1 MPQPHYMDV
10 IYNIIFAG
18 YLLASFFYLGL
29 LVKQNL
35 SWAKLGKAILISTV
49 ILQLI
54 FIFLRMVADRNY
66 VGFWYAPLANLFEE
80 ATCLTCALSI
90 YYLITESFTGFRTL
104 GTIIVPLNT
113 LLVTWCALGGPGN
126 SAMSYNLEQ
135 PPPALRSYWI
145 DIHVPVHLIA
155 YSALVVAFGLGIMYL
170 AKHAQEEK
178 WKQLHRGEDLPVTDH
193 PEEPLS
199 SKGGVAVIER
209 TKKPSASSMQRS
221 AQQTG
226 FLSWAP
232 PSDRIDKMIYRA
244 VVIGFGFLTAL
255 IMLGATWAE
264 VSWGTYWGWDPKE
277 TSALIT
283 WLVYAVYIHGRFMLG
298 WGTKQR
304 SLLAWLCIIGFASL
318 MFTYLGV
325 SFLLPGLHSYLRSLA
340 VLGLKSI

>member
-35 SWAKLGKAILISTV
+35 SWAKLGKGILIATV

-54 FIFLRMVADRNY
+54 FIFLRMAADRNY

-90 YYLITESFTGFRTL
+90 YYLITESLTGFRTL

-113 LLVTWCALGGPGN
+113 MLVTWCALGGPGN

-145 DIHVPVHLIA
+145 DIHVPTHLIA

-178 WKQLHRGEDLPVTDH
+178 WKQLQR
-193 PEEPLS
+193 PE
-199 SKGGVAVIER
+199 
-209 TKKPSASSMQRS
+209 
-221 AQQTG
+221 QQTG
-226 FLSWAP
+226 FFSWVP
-232 PSDRIDKMIYRA
+232 PSDRIDKMIYRT
-244 VVIGFGFLTAL
+244 VVIGFSFLLAL

-283 WLVYAVYIHGRFMLG
+283 WLIYAVYIHGRLLLG